1 MKVYLDLIFILNFF
15 FDFLILLGVA
25 FILRRRTTFKKIL
38 LATLLGLVSLIFFF
52 VNINTFIY
60 LLFKI
65 FICILMVVIAFGFN
79 DIRYTFQ
86 NIFYMYTIS
95 IVLGGFFYLINL
107 EVDNFLFREHGIIIN
122 FLILLLLL
130 PIVLYFYI
138 KQIREIKNNYANYY
152 SIDIYLKDGQIKK
165 MTAFLD
171 TGNKLSDPYLNR
183 PIILVEKSQINI
195 SDNENILLVP
205 YDTVNNHGLLECII
219 PDKLYINN
227 KRIRTKF
234 LIGLSEEK
242 FKIDGI
248 HCILHEKLLERI

>member
-25 FILRRRTTFKKIL
+25 FILRRRTTFKKIF

-52 VNINTFIY
+52 VDINTFIY

-65 FICILMVVIAFGFN
+65 VICILMVVIAFGFN

-165 MTAFLD
+165 MTAFL
-171 TGNKLSDPYLNR
+171 
-183 PIILVEKSQINI
+183 
-195 SDNENILLVP
+195 
-205 YDTVNNHGLLECII
+205 
-219 PDKLYINN
+219 
-227 KRIRTKF
+227 
-234 LIGLSEEK
+234 SEA
-242 FKIDGI
+242 IA
-248 HCILHEKLLERI
+248 